1 MSKINGIETEWTQL
15 QRKMGN
21 LPELPEEE
29 EEINEDDYKTE
40 QQRRYEFLESR
51 TLHQL
56 NELEDDRKNDDDDEE
71 RMFEELRKRRL
82 MEMKQKASRNKFRG
96 VYEISAPEYVNEICK
111 TTDDVWVIVHL
122 FAPGKDE
129 CTVFD
134 QICNQLSQ
142 KHTYA
147 KFVKIRGNAAIA
159 NFPDRNCP
167 MILLYTKGRMV
178 SQWIGLRQFGGMQHI
193 SADNVEWVL
202 HKFGA
207 LDSDL
212 TEPPS
217 KFVTNVDTKETAGSA
232 GSFNFVGETYGGK
245 KKITSS
251 RSYRDDDD
259 DVDDYDDDY

>member
-21 LPELPEEE
+21 LPELPEEDE
-29 EEINEDDYKTE
+29 EEINEEDYKTE
-40 QQRRYEFLESR
+40 RQKLYESLQTKS
-51 TLHQL
+51 LNQL
-56 NELEDDRKNDDDDEE
+56 NEMEDERRDDDDDEGE
-71 RMFEELRKRRL
+71 RMFEELRRKRL
-82 MEMKQKASRNKFRG
+82 MEMKQKAQRNKYRG

-111 TTDDVWVIVHL
+111 TTDDVWVVVHL

-129 CTVFD
+129 CKVFD

-167 MILLYTKGRMV
+167 MILLYNKGRMV
-178 SQWIGLRQFGGMQHI
+178 SQWIGLQAFGGMQNI
-193 SADNVEWVL
+193 SADNVEWRL
-202 HKFGA
+202 HKLGA
-207 LDSDL
+207 LDSDM

-217 KFVTNVDTKETAGSA
+217 KFVADGDSKQTSGSA
-232 GSFNFVGETYGGK
+232 GSFNFVGETYGGSK
-245 KKITSS
+245 TTR

-259 DVDDYDDDY
+259 DVDDYDDEY